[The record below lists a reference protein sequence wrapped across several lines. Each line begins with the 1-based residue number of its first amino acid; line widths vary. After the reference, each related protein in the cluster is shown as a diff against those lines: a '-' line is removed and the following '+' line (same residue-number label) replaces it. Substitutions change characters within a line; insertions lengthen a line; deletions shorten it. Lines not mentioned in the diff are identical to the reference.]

1 MIGQDLNLDT
11 VPRSQVEIVIRKSQG
26 RVIALSQLQVH
37 VMGEV
42 RSGKGARVVRIVTS
56 NIVSGLRQ
64 GAVDG
69 SHIEKVSRVN
79 QHACGVV
86 EY

>member
-1 MIGQDLNLDT
+1 MIGQDLDLDT
-11 VPRSQVEIVIRKSQG
+11 VPGCQVEIVIGKPQC

-37 VMGEV
+37 VVGEI
-42 RSGKGARVVRIVTS
+42 RCGKGARVVRIITS
-56 NIVSGLRQ
+56 NIVCGLWQ

>member
-1 MIGQDLNLDT
+1 
-11 VPRSQVEIVIRKSQG
+11 VS
-26 RVIALSQLQVH
+26 
-37 VMGEV
+37 EV
-42 RSGKGARVVRIVTS
+42 RSGKGARVIRIVTS
-56 NIVSGLRQ
+56 NIVSGLWE

-86 EY
+86 GY

>member
-1 MIGQDLNLDT
+1 
-11 VPRSQVEIVIRKSQG
+11 VS
-26 RVIALSQLQVH
+26 
-37 VMGEV
+37 EV
-42 RSGKGARVVRIVTS
+42 RSGKSARVVSIVTS
-56 NIVSGLRQ
+56 NIVSGLRE

-69 SHIEKVSRVN
+69 SDIEKVSRVN